1 MAEMDEHDFA
11 DMVEQTSV
19 DTYVIEY
26 REPSVDGQPGR
37 LIGACLSDQQSDGLC
52 MIYSFFDVGPDSR
65 KGLGTFI
72 ILDHVIRAGRAG
84 LPYVYLGYWV
94 EGSERMQYK
103 TALSP
108 ARAPGPRRLAA
119 DGRARARGDPHA
131 AAADPHS
138 SNRLIASGEARR
150 RALTPTP

>member
-37 LIGACLSDQQSDGLC
+37 LIGACLSDQQSDGLS
-52 MIYSFFDVGPDSR
+52 MIYSFFDVGPDAR

-72 ILDHVIRAGRAG
+72 ILDHIIRAGRAG

-103 TALSP
+103 TAFRPLE
-108 ARAPGPRRLAA
+108 RLGRDGWRRM
-119 DGRARARGDPHA
+119 DEPEPERDPHA